1 MSVAYATKDQMKV
14 WKATSTPDK
23 DYPERAS
30 DRVTLH
36 IKQDIQNGGFIACLI
51 ATDGYQAIRR
61 NIETTADAKE
71 VRTSIPREAVEK
83 AEKAMKPGNRAYFDD
98 NKITVVEVT
107 EDEATGIESLRTIAT
122 MPYVE
127 QMDMFIDLETALQKS
142 VSAELPEKT
151 CIIDAKVLKKLVDQL
166 KHGDERVYLTISF
179 RGVQDD
185 LQPVIMRSFEGME
198 TVELTAAIMPI
209 KG

>member
-1 MSVAYATKDQMKV
+1 MNTAYATKDQMKV

-23 DYPERAS
+23 DYPERAT

-36 IKQDIQNGGFIACLI
+36 IEQDAENGELTASLI

-61 NIETTADAKE
+61 NIETTADARVVK
-71 VRTSIPREAVEK
+71 TSIPREAVEK

-98 NKITVVEVT
+98 NMITVVEVT
-107 EDEATGIESLRTIAT
+107 EDETTGIESLRTIAT

-127 QMDMFIDLETALQKS
+127 QMDMFIDLETALQQA
-142 VSAELPEKT
+142 VNAELPEKT
-151 CIIDAKVLKKLVDQL
+151 CVVDAKVLKKLVDQL
-166 KHGDERVYLTISF
+166 KYADERVYLTISF
-179 RGVQDD
+179 RGTQDD

-198 TVELTAAIMPI
+198 TMEITAAIMPI